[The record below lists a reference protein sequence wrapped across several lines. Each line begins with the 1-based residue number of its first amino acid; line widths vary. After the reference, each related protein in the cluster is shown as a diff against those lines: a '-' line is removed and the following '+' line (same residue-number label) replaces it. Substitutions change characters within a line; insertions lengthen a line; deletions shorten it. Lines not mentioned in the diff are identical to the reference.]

1 MNYIGESGVRSK
13 QQLLPDKFECFHYL
27 FAEKCRDM
35 ERLHIYLFNSFIAFV
50 ENSTVTSHVL

>member
-1 MNYIGESGVRSK
+1 MLDQNNNFCLTSLNVLIT
-13 QQLLPDKFECFHYL
+13 F

-35 ERLHIYLFNSFIAFV
+35 ERLHIYLVNYFIAFV